1 MNSKQRTRPTI
12 RRLIDQ
18 FPYALVCI
26 IRMYLPLCFGLNDN
40 NETIEF
46 FEENFIKKDT
56 RLVGGL
62 LNVRLILKNGMK
74 MPCNITRF
82 IGTCVDTSKC
92 TSFKCMFQSYVYF
105 TGKGIEGWDTSNVTN
120 MSFMFCRAS
129 KFNCNIGK
137 WLVSSVVNMNNMF
150 SRATSFN
157 CDLRS
162 WDLPSLIHMNNMF
175 YCAYSLDYELI
186 WTWY

>member
-56 RLVGGL
+56 RLVGGGATQRSI
-62 LNVRLILKNGMK
+62 N
-74 MPCNITRF
+74 
-82 IGTCVDTSKC
+82 S
-92 TSFKCMFQSYVYF
+92 
-105 TGKGIEGWDTSNVTN
+105 E
-120 MSFMFCRAS
+120 
-129 KFNCNIGK
+129 K
-137 WLVSSVVNMNNMF
+137 WHENAL
-150 SRATSFN
+150 
-157 CDLRS
+157 
-162 WDLPSLIHMNNMF
+162 
-175 YCAYSLDYELI
+175 
-186 WTWY
+186 